1 MTDRVRI
8 IKHEVIPDCGSYEV
22 RIPGKPSVYFYWE
35 NNAGRR
41 LRPEVMTGDQAL
53 EKARELA
60 RTEQGRLESTW
71 GSGEG

>member
-41 LRPEVMTGDQAL
+41 LRPEVMTGEQAL

-60 RTEQGRLESTW
+60 RTEQGRLD
-71 GSGEG
+71 GGAYVG